1 MSFDKYSEI
10 SDETIRS
17 YYCNATVTCSEALG
31 HSKARSNKHR
41 ADHWHEVLV
50 ERGVKTPSSA
60 EVSELG
66 EFNGRGSFGR

>member
-1 MSFDKYSEI
+1 MSLDKYSEI

-31 HSKARSNKHR
+31 HSKARSNEHS
-41 ADHWHEVLV
+41 ANHWHEVLE
-50 ERGVKTPSSA
+50 ERGVKIPTSA

-66 EFNGRGSFGR
+66 EFNGRGSNGR